1 MDERKPAAEST
12 LERHLNFEI
21 QLRIERLNSL
31 VEGEQARMELVGF
44 GAAAI
49 QPLKEFLFSGR
60 ASGIFQPRQWA
71 VEALGTLGAKD
82 VLLEYLGRD
91 ERITDPVVRHGEEA
105 VRNTAARL
113 IARWK
118 TDDVFEL
125 LLGLAHKRI
134 LPGVITALG
143 SFRRKEAFPILE
155 RALEDDVA
163 RPAAEEALA
172 GFGGEEI
179 EILVSTLHRKRMNE
193 DEEVPSS
200 LRRRRS
206 AAELLSNSRL
216 EMELWPR
223 LRFLLDEDDPELVIH
238 GAKIAALLA
247 PDAEKT
253 NVVAS
258 VLRVLPDSSWY
269 LKEEATKCLEALYF
283 WGELLIENQITWRS
297 QEPPLKRVTD
307 DTLLTLLRL
316 RAHLQDPCRPKGFSR
331 PS

>member
-1 MDERKPAAEST
+1 MDERKPAAEFT
-12 LERHLNFEI
+12 PERHLNSEI
-21 QLRIERLNSL
+21 QWRIERLNSL

-60 ASGIFQPRQWA
+60 PSGIFQPRQWA
-71 VEALGTLGAKD
+71 VEALGILGAKD
-82 VLLEYLGRD
+82 VLLEYLRRD
-91 ERITDPVVRHGEEA
+91 ERIPDPVVQHGEEA

-125 LLGLAHKRI
+125 LIELAHKRI
-134 LPGVITALG
+134 LSGIVTALG
-143 SFRRKEAFPILE
+143 SFRRKEALPILE

-179 EILVSTLHRKRMNE
+179 EILVSAVHRKRMNE

-200 LRRRRS
+200 RRRRRS

-216 EMELWPR
+216 EPVLWPQ
-223 LRFLLDEDDPELVIH
+223 LRFLLDEDDSELVIH
-238 GAKIAALLA
+238 GAKIATVLA
-247 PDAEKT
+247 PDSEKT
-253 NVVAS
+253 DAVAS
-258 VLRVLPDSSWY
+258 VLRVLPDSPWY
-269 LKEEATKCLEALYF
+269 LKEEATKCLEALYL

-297 QEPPLKRVTD
+297 EEPPLKRISD
-307 DTLLTLLRL
+307 ETLLTLLRL
-316 RAHLQDPCRPKGFSR
+316 RAHMQDPCRPKGCPP

>member
-12 LERHLNFEI
+12 PERQLNSEI
-21 QLRIERLNSL
+21 LLRIERLNSL
-31 VEGEQARMELVGF
+31 VDGEQARMDLVGF

-49 QPLKEFLFSGR
+49 QPLQQFLLSGR
-60 ASGIFQPRQWA
+60 PSGIFQPRQWA

-82 VLLEYLGRD
+82 VLLEYLRRD
-91 ERITDPVVRHGEEA
+91 ERIPDPVVQHGEEA

-113 IARWK
+113 ITRWK

-125 LLGLAHKRI
+125 LEGLAKKRI

-143 SFRRKEAFPILE
+143 SFRRKEALPILE

-163 RPAAEEALA
+163 RPAAEEALT
-172 GFGGEEI
+172 GFGGDEI
-179 EILVSTLHRKRMNE
+179 ETLVSTLHRKRMNE

-206 AAELLSNSRL
+206 AAELLSNSRI
-216 EMELWPR
+216 ETEWWPL
-223 LRFLLDEDDPELVIH
+223 LRFLLEEDDSELVIH
-238 GAKIAALLA
+238 GARIATLLA

-253 NVVAS
+253 NAVAS
-258 VLRVLPDSSWY
+258 VLRVLPDSPWY

-297 QEPPLKRVTD
+297 QEPPLKRATD
-307 DTLLTLLRL
+307 DALLTLLRL
-316 RAHLQDPCRPKGFSR
+316 RRHMQDPCRPKGFS
-331 PS
+331 

>member
-12 LERHLNFEI
+12 PEWRLNSEI

-31 VEGEQARMELVGF
+31 VEGEQARMELVSF
-44 GAAAI
+44 GTAAI

-60 ASGIFQPRQWA
+60 PSGIFQPRQWA
-71 VEALGTLGAKD
+71 IEALGTLGAKD
-82 VLLEYLGRD
+82 VLLEYLRRD
-91 ERITDPVVRHGEEA
+91 ERIPDPVVQHGEEA

-118 TDDVFEL
+118 TDDVFDL
-125 LLGLAHKRI
+125 LEGLAQKRI

-143 SFRRKEAFPILE
+143 SFCRKEALPILE

-172 GFGGEEI
+172 GYGGEEI
-179 EILVSTLHRKRMNE
+179 ETLVSAVHRKRMNE

-200 LRRRRS
+200 RRRRRS
-206 AAELLSNSRL
+206 AAELLSNSRI
-216 EMELWPR
+216 EAGLWPQ
-223 LRFLLDEDDPELVIH
+223 LRFLLDEDDSELVIH
-238 GAKIAALLA
+238 GAKIATRLA
-247 PDAEKT
+247 PDFEKT
-253 NVVAS
+253 NAVAS
-258 VLRVLPDSSWY
+258 ILRVLPDSPWY
-269 LKEEATKCLEALYF
+269 LKEEATKCLEALYL

-297 QEPPLKRVTD
+297 EEPPLKRITD

-316 RAHLQDPCRPKGFSR
+316 RAHMQDPCRSKGFS
-331 PS
+331 

>member
-12 LERHLNFEI
+12 AEGHLNSEI
-21 QLRIERLNSL
+21 RLRIERLNSL
-31 VEGEQARMELVGF
+31 VDGEQARMDLVGF

-60 ASGIFQPRQWA
+60 PSGIFQPRQWA

-82 VLLEYLGRD
+82 VLLEYLRRD
-91 ERITDPVVRHGEEA
+91 ERIPDPVVHHGEEA

-125 LLGLAHKRI
+125 LEWLAQKRI

-143 SFRRKEAFPILE
+143 SFRRKEALPILE

-172 GFGGEEI
+172 DFGGDEI
-179 EILVSTLHRKRMNE
+179 ETLVSTVHRKRMNE

-206 AAELLSNSRL
+206 AAELLSNSPL
-216 EMELWPR
+216 ETGLWPR
-223 LRFLLDEDDPELVIH
+223 LRFLLGEDDSELVIH
-238 GAKIAALLA
+238 GAKIGTLLA
-247 PDAEKT
+247 PDVEKT
-253 NVVAS
+253 NAVAS
-258 VLRVLPDSSWY
+258 VLRVLPDSPWY

-283 WGELLIENQITWRS
+283 WGELLIENQIAWRS

-307 DTLLTLLRL
+307 ETLLTLLRL
-316 RAHLQDPCRPKGFSR
+316 RRHMHDRR
-331 PS
+331 